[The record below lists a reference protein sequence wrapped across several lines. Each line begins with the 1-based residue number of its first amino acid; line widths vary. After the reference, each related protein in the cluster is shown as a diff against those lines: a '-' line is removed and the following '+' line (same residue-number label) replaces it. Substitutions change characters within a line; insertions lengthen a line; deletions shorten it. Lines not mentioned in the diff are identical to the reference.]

1 MSSRLADTAAERG
14 MAYVARQV
22 PVRPHSVNRG
32 PEPQIDAEASVVD
45 CALGRWTRVGA
56 RTQLSE
62 VAFGDYS
69 YIVSDSSATY
79 ADIGKFCSIARDV
92 RINPG
97 NHPTWR
103 AAQHHFSY
111 RAISYDLADNDDADF
126 FEWRR
131 ADRVVM
137 GHDIWIGHG
146 GGVETDLICPRQKQG
161 AHVVVAAHT
170 ATDGQGHEALL
181 GGAGDQIKHRA
192 TVFVG
197 GVDVQKA
204 QLVRTC
210 RIIGARG
217 FHWIARIDE
226 VGKVHALDHTAIGD
240 IKAGDEAGF
249 QHEALIIKTPAR
261 AKPLRLL

>member
-1 MSSRLADTAAERG
+1 
-14 MAYVARQV
+14 
-22 PVRPHSVNRG
+22 
-32 PEPQIDAEASVVD
+32 
-45 CALGRWTRVGA
+45 VGA

-111 RAISYDLADNDDADF
+111 RAISYDLADNDDAGF

-146 GGVETDLICPRQKQG
+146 ATVLAGVTIGTG
-161 AHVVVAAHT
+161 AVVGAGAVVSKDVPPFAVVVGVPARILRFRFEEPLR
-170 ATDGQGHEALL
+170 EALL
-181 GGAGDQIKHRA
+181 ALAWWDW
-192 TVFVG
+192 
-197 GVDVQKA
+197 DD
-204 QLVRTC
+204 
-210 RIIGARG
+210 ARLAAALED
-217 FHWIARIDE
+217 FRRLNAADFIARH
-226 VGKVHALDHTAIGD
+226 G
-240 IKAGDEAGF
+240 
-249 QHEALIIKTPAR
+249 
-261 AKPLRLL
+261 